1 MEGHAGAEREQVL
14 VYYRVI
20 RVLQIQRRI
29 FLKGHKLKTRSACW
43 ERERVNGEIGVQM
56 VRDSEAQ
63 DEVKNWAGS

>member
-20 RVLQIQRRI
+20 RVLQIQRI
-29 FLKGHKLKTRSACW
+29 FLKGHELKTRSACW
-43 ERERVNGEIGVQM
+43 EREHVNGEIGVQM
-56 VRDSEAQ
+56 VRGSEAQ